1 MRLDLW
7 HQLFPSV
14 PVFALLCLAVLLA
27 GTIRSFTGF
36 GGGLV
41 LAPLFSLFM
50 APADMV
56 VVVLLLN
63 LVTSVQSLPGVW
75 KTTDWRL
82 VVSLSIPAL
91 FGIPFGVMV
100 IEWLDPNL
108 IRRLLGLIVA
118 SLAAIMLVGWTYQGP
133 RGRFQNIVVGVC
145 SGVLT
150 AIAGVGGPPLVL
162 YLLSDKSISPI
173 VLRSFFMMYFAVAQ
187 VTTLGFFLYKGAIN
201 TQQMVYTASFV
212 PVYLVSTVLG
222 TWLFVRALRGS
233 ADLIKR
239 LSLWFLLAVGMV
251 TLAI

>member
-1 MRLDLW
+1 MSLDLW
-7 HQLFPSV
+7 HQLFPSSM
-14 PVFALLCLAVLLA
+14 VFGLLCLAVLTA

-50 APADMV
+50 TPADMV

-63 LVTSVQSLPGVW
+63 MVTSLQSLPGCW

-82 VVSLSIPAL
+82 VFSLSVPAL
-91 FGIPFGVMV
+91 FGIPVGVMV
-100 IEWLDPNL
+100 IDWLDPGL
-108 IRRLLGLIVA
+108 IRRLIGLVVA
-118 SLAAIMLVGWTYQGP
+118 SLACIMLVGWKYDGP
-133 RGRFQNIVVGVC
+133 RGRIQNIMVGLS

-162 YLLSDKSISPI
+162 YLLSDKAISPI
-173 VLRSFFMMYFAVAQ
+173 VLRSFFMVYFAFAQ
-187 VTTLGFFLYKGAIN
+187 VATLGFFLYKGAIN
-201 TQQMVYTASFV
+201 AQQMVYTASFI
-212 PVYLVSTVLG
+212 PVYLLSTILG
-222 TWLFVRALRGS
+222 TWLFLRALRGS

-239 LSLWFLLAVGMV
+239 LSLWFLLTVGIA

>member
-50 APADMV
+50 TPADMV

-108 IRRLLGLIVA
+108 IRRLLGLI
-118 SLAAIMLVGWTYQGP
+118 GQDQHD
-133 RGRFQNIVVGVC
+133 R
-145 SGVLT
+145 T
-150 AIAGVGGPPLVL
+150 AV
-162 YLLSDKSISPI
+162 DQCN
-173 VLRSFFMMYFAVAQ
+173 R
-187 VTTLGFFLYKGAIN
+187 
-201 TQQMVYTASFV
+201 
-212 PVYLVSTVLG
+212 
-222 TWLFVRALRGS
+222 
-233 ADLIKR
+233 
-239 LSLWFLLAVGMV
+239 
-251 TLAI
+251 